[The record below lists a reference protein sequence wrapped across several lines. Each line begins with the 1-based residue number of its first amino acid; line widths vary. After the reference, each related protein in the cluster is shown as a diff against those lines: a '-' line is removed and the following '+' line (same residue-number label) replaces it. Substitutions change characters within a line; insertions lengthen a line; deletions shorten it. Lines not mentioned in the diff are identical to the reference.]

1 MICNDA
7 DRWGCLLPQMII
19 GSRED
24 APLSYTDNHSGRTDI
39 VSSGTC
45 SSPCRDGHLQQWL
58 ALLGNDAIRCLSR
71 AWRRQD
77 VEYGSALRNR
87 AGDRCGSCP
96 GSSTLKTD
104 HPSADGSWS
113 ARRWPSVGEYSFEG
127 LSLPRRPLVWEDES
141 R

>member
-1 MICNDA
+1 MMRTGGLFAAPDDHRGA
-7 DRWGCLLPQMII
+7 
-19 GSRED
+19 RED

-39 VSSGTC
+39 VFSDTC
-45 SSPCRDGHLQQWL
+45 SSPCRDGHLQRWL
-58 ALLGNDAIRCLSR
+58 ALFGNDAIRCLSR

-77 VEYGSALRNR
+77 VGYGSALRNR

-96 GSSTLKTD
+96 GSGTLKTD
-104 HPSADGSWS
+104 RPSADGSWS
-113 ARRWPSVGEYSFEG
+113 ARRWPSLGEYSFEG